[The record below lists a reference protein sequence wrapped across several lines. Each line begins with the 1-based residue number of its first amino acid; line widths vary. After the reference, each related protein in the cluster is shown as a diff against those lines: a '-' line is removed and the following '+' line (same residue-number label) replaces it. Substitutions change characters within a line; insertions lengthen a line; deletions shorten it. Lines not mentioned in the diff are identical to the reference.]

1 MNYKYFISQP
11 MNGKTVQE
19 IKEERKFIVNYLESI
34 GNTVID
40 SIFDVQCEDEND
52 AIKMLGKCI
61 EKIAEADVVFF
72 MHGWN
77 KARGCKIEH
86 EVAVEYNK
94 RIIYMS

>member
-11 MNGKTVQE
+11 MNGKTIQE
-19 IKEERKFIVNYLESI
+19 IKEERKFIVNHLESI

-40 SIFDVQCEDEND
+40 SVFDVQCKDEND
-52 AIKMLGKCI
+52 AIKLLGKCI
-61 EKIAEADVVFF
+61 EKIAEADVVVF

-94 RIIYMS
+94 RIIYMN

>member
-11 MNGKTVQE
+11 MKGKTVQE

-40 SIFDVQCEDEND
+40 SVFDVQCKDEND
-52 AIKMLGKCI
+52 AIKLLGKCI

-72 MHGWN
+72 MQGWN

-94 RIIYMS
+94 KIIYMS